1 MHEANLEMMEAVNW
15 QIQELVVVHLRQY
28 EHRSRVYELRVAESM
43 ESIKSMASTFST
55 TSINLP
61 GVLMIKASKACSPS

>member
-15 QIQELVVVHLRQY
+15 QIQELVVIIHLRQY
-28 EHRSRVYELRVAESM
+28 EHRSRVYELRVA

>member
-15 QIQELVVVHLRQY
+15 QIQELVVTIHLRQY
-28 EHRSRVYELRVAESM
+28 EHRSRVYELRVA